1 MNKRTTG
8 DVIFDTCNIIF
19 MIIFVI
25 IMVMPFIFVVNGS
38 IVNENEFIRTG
49 GVILFPKSL
58 SFGTYRFLFR
68 EGTIISSFFTS
79 IKRLLIGVPFAMFLT
94 ILLAYAMSKKDMPGR
109 KALMAFV
116 IFMMYFDGGLVPHL
130 VLYKDLGLY
139 DNFWVYIL
147 PSGLSVYNALLLRN
161 FFDTI
166 PESLSESAVIDGA
179 SESRILF
186 QIVLPL
192 SKPGIATIALF
203 VAVAHW
209 NDWFTGIAFMRQTS
223 DLPLQ
228 TYLRKMITVS
238 QLELEAMGSMQ
249 DMKSPIP
256 EPLKMGAIVLTTI
269 PIVLVYPF
277 VQKYFVQGLLIGSV
291 KE

>member
-1 MNKRTTG
+1 M
-8 DVIFDTCNIIF
+8 IF
-19 MIIFVI
+19 
-25 IMVMPFIFVVNGS
+25 PFKYAVNGS
-38 IVNENEFIRTG
+38 IVSENNYSYRRCYI
-49 GVILFPKSL
+49 IPKSI

-68 EGTIISSFFTS
+68 EGSIINAFFTS
-79 IKRLLIGVPFAMFLT
+79 IKRLLIGVPFAMILT

-116 IFMMYFDGGLVPHL
+116 IFMMYFDGGLVPQL

-147 PSGLSVYNALLLRN
+147 PAGLSVYNALLLRN

-223 DLPLQ
+223 PLPLQ
-228 TYLRKMITVS
+228 TYLRK
-238 QLELEAMGSMQ
+238 
-249 DMKSPIP
+249 
-256 EPLKMGAIVLTTI
+256 
-269 PIVLVYPF
+269 
-277 VQKYFVQGLLIGSV
+277 
-291 KE
+291 

>member
-8 DVIFDTCNIIF
+8 EIIFDTINVIF
-19 MIIFVI
+19 MIFFIL
-25 IMVMPFIFVVNGS
+25 IMILPFIFVINGS
-38 IVNENEFIRTG
+38 IVSENEFIRTG
-49 GVILFPKSL
+49 GVILIPKSL
-58 SFGTYRFLFR
+58 SFNTYRFLFR
-68 EGTIISSFFTS
+68 EGTIVHSFFTS
-79 IKRLLIGVPFAMFLT
+79 VKRLLIGVPFSMFLT
-94 ILLAYAMSKKDMPGR
+94 ILLAYAMTKKEMPGQ

-116 IFMMYFDGGLVPHL
+116 IFMMYFDGGLVPRL
-130 VLYKDLGLY
+130 VLYKDIKLY
-139 DNFWVYIL
+139 DNFWVYVL
-147 PSGLSVYNALLLRN
+147 PAGISVYNALLLRN

-179 SESRILF
+179 SESCILF
-186 QIVLPL
+186 KIILPL

-203 VAVAHW
+203 VAVTHW

-223 DLPLQ
+223 ALPLQ
-228 TYLRKMITVS
+228 TFLRKMITIS